1 MVRSQAPLAPRK
13 VPSQER
19 SRATV
24 EAIVQAATYIL
35 TEHGWEGLT
44 TNAIAVRAGV
54 NVGSLYRFFPNKEA
68 IVAELQ
74 RRHAVTT
81 RSDLRKALELLPVQ
95 PSLNSALTLI
105 VKMLIDEH
113 RVAPAV
119 HKAIS
124 EELPRAL
131 RGTTQDTER
140 MRKEF
145 AKALR
150 PFMKNVPDPELAIYV
165 IGVSAHAV
173 IHSVTADR
181 PELLQKPRLISELVA
196 LLENYLRRAKQ

>member
-1 MVRSQAPLAPRK
+1 MARNQVALAPRK
-13 VPSQER
+13 VPCQQR

-24 EAIVQAATYIL
+24 EAIVQAATCIL
-35 TEHGWEGLT
+35 TEHGWAGLT
-44 TNAIAVRAGV
+44 TNAIAERAGV

-74 RRHAVTT
+74 RRHADTT
-81 RSDLRKALELLPVQ
+81 RSELRKALENLPAQ
-95 PSLNSALTLI
+95 PSLNGALTLL

-124 EELPRAL
+124 EELPRTL
-131 RGTTQDTER
+131 RDQTEDTER
-140 MRKEF
+140 MRVEF
-145 AKALR
+145 AKGLK
-150 PFMKNVPDPELAIYV
+150 PFMENVPDPELAIYV
-165 IGVSAHAV
+165 MGVSAHAV

-181 PELLQKPRLISELVA
+181 PALLEEPRLICELVA
-196 LLENYLRRAKQ
+196 LLENYLCRVRK